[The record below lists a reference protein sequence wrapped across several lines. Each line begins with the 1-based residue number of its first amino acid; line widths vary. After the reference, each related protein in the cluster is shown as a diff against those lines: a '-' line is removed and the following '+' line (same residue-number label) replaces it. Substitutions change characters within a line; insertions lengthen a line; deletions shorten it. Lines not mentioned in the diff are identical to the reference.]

1 MKRFEIFEEQIMAGI
16 NRLPNLATIAELLPG
31 FAKRS
36 RRRFLTRYA
45 PGIQTESLECRSLL
59 SSTPLAEWRF
69 EETSG
74 TTVIDSTSPAANG
87 TNFGAAPGIGAIG
100 GGLLFDG
107 LSDKVEFGT
116 GASLAGTTSFTV
128 TAWIRTNATKN
139 QVIIQQR
146 DVDGYNGE
154 YILGIVPEGKLSFV
168 IFGDGANQF
177 LIGTPQSVNDGAW
190 HHVAAGREGTRG
202 FIFLD
207 GMLAAETYGPV
218 RSLASTIGVA
228 VGADIRANDS
238 FFDGSIDE
246 VSIYASAVPASEI
259 AAEANII
266 VPQGVSRNPRPV
278 FTWPTVQNAAS
289 YSLWVERIGG
299 TNNPL
304 INQTVTVNHF
314 EATADLG
321 FGQFRTWVRATLND
335 GTRTAWRLQT
345 FEINGKVN
353 FQPIALQQ
361 TTYRPELQWE
371 PFPGADHYDLWID
384 NVSTGQTQV
393 VRNQNLSTASW
404 TSPTDLPFGRYQV
417 YIRAVDQ
424 TGVATHWTRG
434 PAFNI
439 AVAPTPTAPL
449 NSTFERQPQF
459 TWTAVP
465 GAQGYEVFVRN
476 TQTQAT
482 TYAIHNIS
490 QTSWTPPA
498 PLPVAPYQWWVS
510 AIGVTNLRG
519 VWSEG
524 IRFSVGGM
532 TEIISP
538 VGTTNSLPLISWNA
552 VTGAGSYWLWVDRVG
567 VQTSYINQ
575 TGITSTSFQPVTP
588 LPAGL
593 YRAWVRAVSTTSENS
608 AWSAPFEFT
617 VSS

>member
-1 MKRFEIFEEQIMAGI
+1 M
-16 NRLPNLATIAELLPG
+16 
-31 FAKRS
+31 
-36 RRRFLTRYA
+36 
-45 PGIQTESLECRSLL
+45 
-59 SSTPLAEWRF
+59 
-69 EETSG
+69 
-74 TTVIDSTSPAANG
+74 
-87 TNFGAAPGIGAIG
+87 
-100 GGLLFDG
+100 
-107 LSDKVEFGT
+107 
-116 GASLAGTTSFTV
+116 
-128 TAWIRTNATKN
+128 
-139 QVIIQQR
+139 
-146 DVDGYNGE
+146 
-154 YILGIVPEGKLSFV
+154 
-168 IFGDGANQF
+168 
-177 LIGTPQSVNDGAW
+177 
-190 HHVAAGREGTRG
+190 
-202 FIFLD
+202 
-207 GMLAAETYGPV
+207 
-218 RSLASTIGVA
+218 
-228 VGADIRANDS
+228 
-238 FFDGSIDE
+238 
-246 VSIYASAVPASEI
+246 
-259 AAEANII
+259 
-266 VPQGVSRNPRPV
+266 
-278 FTWPTVQNAAS
+278 
-289 YSLWVERIGG
+289 
-299 TNNPL
+299 
-304 INQTVTVNHF
+304 TVNHF
-314 EATADLG
+314 EATTDLG
-321 FGQFRTWVRATLND
+321 FGQFRTWVRATLID

-345 FEINGKVN
+345 FEINGTVN

-393 VRNQNLSTASW
+393 VRNQSLNTASW

-424 TGVATHWTRG
+424 TGVATQWTRG

-459 TWTAVP
+459 TWTSVP

-482 TYAIHNIS
+482 TYAIHNLS
-490 QTSWTPPA
+490 ETSWTPPA

-538 VGTTNSLPLISWNA
+538 VGTTNSQPLISWNP
-552 VTGAGSYWLWVDRVG
+552 VTGAASYWLWVDRVG

-608 AWSAPFEFT
+608 AWSAPVDFT
-617 VSS
+617 VVS